1 VAALRDVGVALVSAV
16 GLAALLLA
24 PGLGAAPL
32 DDPGE
37 GQHAEIA
44 REMLGGSWITP
55 RLNGVRYFDKPPLLY
70 WLTAAAFHRLGPT
83 EGAARLAS
91 LAGALL
97 AVAGTTILGVGLLGR
112 SGGFLAGAALLSCA
126 LFAAFAR
133 YVRPET
139 LFVAGISWGFT
150 GLLLGMCGR
159 PFAAAAFTDFSNAGA
174 QKWPPHSPSGGQPLE
189 SEVRSSPSGGQPLES
204 EVRSS
209 PSGGRPLESEVRSSP
224 SGGRPLESEVRSSP
238 IGGQPV
244 ASRWALVG
252 CGALGVAALAKDPL
266 GLIGPVGAVAGA
278 LWLAGR
284 LRPVRAWL
292 PVGGVVLMLALGAGW
307 YVAVAA
313 RESSF
318 LWYTVIDN
326 HVLNVARMRAFPDED
341 VPLSALEF
349 AAAASFGAFPW
360 ILAAGVTVV
369 GLARR
374 RAWRD
379 PAETAWIALAL
390 WATGVL
396 ALFTLSPFKLPHYG
410 LPAYPAVALLA
421 ARAWRDPGAPR
432 QGLILAHLALFV
444 LLGAGLAWWGAGD
457 GRAFTATVFGVT
469 DVYSRKE
476 AAWGQASPYPPW
488 SDLQPLLVR
497 GAVLLLAGAAVLA
510 VAAAR
515 RSARLGAAAVAG
527 VMLLLM
533 PVVGDGLAATSRA
546 RAVAGMAR
554 EIRDRLGPADV
565 LVLEGPIEN
574 AGALEFYSG
583 HRPAL
588 LDGRRSV
595 LGIGATFADA
605 ADTFWTPARFTEA
618 WASPRPPYLLTTREP
633 ARSIAAELPPD
644 SVRLLAADNGRW
656 LYGHAP
662 AAAR

>member
-189 SEVRSSPSGGQPLES
+189 SEVRSSPSGGQ
-204 EVRSS
+204 
-209 PSGGRPLESEVRSSP
+209 PLESEVRSSP

>member
-1 VAALRDVGVALVSAV
+1 MAALRDVGVALVSAV

-189 SEVRSSPSGGQPLES
+189 SEVRSSPS
-204 EVRSS
+204 
-209 PSGGRPLESEVRSSP
+209 
-224 SGGRPLESEVRSSP
+224 
-238 IGGQPV
+238 GGQPV

>member
-1 VAALRDVGVALVSAV
+1 MAALRDAGVALS
-16 GLAALLLA
+16 LALALGVLLLA

-70 WLTAAAFHRLGPT
+70 WLTAAAFQRWGPT
-83 EGAARLAS
+83 EGAARLAP

-97 AVAGTTILGVGLLGR
+97 AVAGTTLLGVALLGR
-112 SGGFLAGAALLSCA
+112 GGGVLAGAALLSCA

-139 LFVAGISWGFT
+139 LFVAAISWGFA
-150 GLLLGMCGR
+150 GLLLELRG
-159 PFAAAAFTDFSNAGA
+159 
-174 QKWPPHSPSGGQPLE
+174 
-189 SEVRSSPSGGQPLES
+189 
-204 EVRSS
+204 
-209 PSGGRPLESEVRSSP
+209 
-224 SGGRPLESEVRSSP
+224 
-238 IGGQPV
+238 
-244 ASRWALVG
+244 SRGWGLVG
-252 CGALGVAALAKDPL
+252 CAALGVAALAKDPL
-266 GLIGPVGAVAGA
+266 GLIGPLLAVAGA

-284 LRPVRAWL
+284 ARPVRAWL
-292 PVGGVVLMLALGAGW
+292 PAAGVALMLVLGAGW

-313 RESSF
+313 REPSF
-318 LWYTVIDN
+318 LWYTVVDN
-326 HVLNVARMRAFPDED
+326 HLLNVARMRAFPDED

-360 ILAAGVTVV
+360 ILAAAVAVV
-369 GLARR
+369 GLVRR

-379 PAETAWIALAL
+379 PAETPWIALAL
-390 WATGVL
+390 WGAGVL
-396 ALFTLSPFKLPHYG
+396 VLFTLSPFTLPHYG
-410 LPAYPAVALLA
+410 LPAYPALALLA
-421 ARAWRDPGAPR
+421 ARAWRDPAAPR
-432 QGLILAHLALFV
+432 QGMIVAHLALFL

-457 GRAFTATVFGVT
+457 GRAFTTVVFGVT

-476 AAWGQASPYPPW
+476 AAWGQSSPYPPW
-488 SDLQPLLVR
+488 SALQPLLVR
-497 GAVLLLAGAAVLA
+497 AAVLLLAGAAFLA

-515 RSARLGAAAVAG
+515 RSARLGAAVVAA
-527 VMLLLM
+527 VMLLLV

-554 EIRDRLGPADV
+554 EIRDRLGPGDV

-574 AGALEFYSG
+574 AGAVEFYSG

-588 LDGRRSV
+588 LDARKSV

-605 ADTFWTPARFTEA
+605 ADTFWTPTRFTQA
-618 WASPRPPYLLTTREP
+618 WASARPPYLLTTREP

-644 SVRLLAADNGRW
+644 SVRLLAAQNGRW

-662 AAAR
+662 AAR